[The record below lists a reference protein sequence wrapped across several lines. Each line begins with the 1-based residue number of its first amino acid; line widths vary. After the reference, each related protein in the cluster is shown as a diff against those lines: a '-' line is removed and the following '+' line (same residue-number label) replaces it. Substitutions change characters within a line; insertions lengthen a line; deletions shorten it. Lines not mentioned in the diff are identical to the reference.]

1 MLAKRFVAVKN
12 ENKARLKRPISKNLE
27 KKSHS
32 AEKSAVLSI
41 FAYEKYLVQ
50 CEIRTLD
57 LLLLRPRHQAQE

>member
-32 AEKSAVLSI
+32 AKKIRSAIYFCIRKI
-41 FAYEKYLVQ
+41 FGSVRDSNP
-50 CEIRTLD
+50 RT
-57 LLLLRPRHQAQE
+57 PAS